1 MTGDTLASFPYV
13 KVRLACRRCN
23 RKGSYS
29 LARLADKYGAE
40 VRLMELLG
48 HFAGD
53 CAMWEPQHPI
63 MERCGAYFVDLDLPK
78 PPHDLPP
85 AARRKLRAV

>member
-1 MTGDTLASFPYV
+1 MTGDTCLPEVQSEGQLWP
-13 KVRLACRRCN
+13 
-23 RKGSYS
+23 
-29 LARLADKYGAE
+29 ARLADKYGAE

-48 HFAGD
+48 HLAGD
-53 CAMWEPQHPI
+53 CAMWEPRRPI

>member
-1 MTGDTLASFPYV
+1 MRNQ
-13 KVRLACRRCN
+13 VRERPACLPEVQSE
-23 RKGSYS
+23 GSYS